1 MFPLLILIAGVTG
14 TLFMSLVM
22 YFVHRRGWANADMIR
37 AIGSLVTR
45 RYENSVGPGLLLH
58 LMAGCI
64 FAIPYIFVMRQAGVD
79 HPLHLISVGLALG
92 TFHGA
97 AMIFILMALAE
108 KHPIPQFRKA
118 NVDVAW
124 SHVLGHMAYG
134 TGVGVV
140 VALLGP
146 KFPGFTVS

>member
-1 MFPLLILIAGVTG
+1 MDPLLILIAGITG

-22 YFVHRRGWANADMIR
+22 YFVHAKGWANADMIR

-45 RYENSVGPGLLLH
+45 RYENSIIPGLLLH
-58 LMAGCI
+58 LTAGCI
-64 FAIPYIFVMRQAGVD
+64 FAIPYIYVMSQTGMD

-108 KHPIPQFRKA
+108 KHPIAQFRKA
-118 NVDVAW
+118 SVDVAW

-140 VALLGP
+140 VALLGQ
-146 KFPGFTVS
+146 KFAGFTGS